1 MDLMDF
7 LYRVMEELSNAGVPI
22 VFKGAL
28 VLNLAIR
35 ENNPSKVERA
45 TRDIDGDWVGEL
57 PTMEEMEKAL
67 RNAVIKIDPSLDV
80 QTNRVFGERKSAGFK
95 IINQNEEK
103 IASIDLSVRQNR
115 FCRPYISYVNGVS
128 IEGAS
133 LSKMLSDKIYAISG
147 ENVCR
152 RVKDVLDIY
161 VISFVTQIDTDEL
174 YQIWKETGRELGD
187 FKAYKTHCK
196 ELNEAYNKMK
206 GIKNKPDFNEVY
218 DQVSEVICKVES
230 KRKIA
235 VPNTERSDLLDVK
248 EYKRNIYRRKGR

>member
-1 MDLMDF
+1 MDLMEF

-22 VFKGAL
+22 VFKGAM
-28 VLNLAIR
+28 VLNLAIKG
-35 ENNPSKVERA
+35 NNPSKVERA

-67 RNAVIKIDPSLDV
+67 RNAVTKVDSSLDV
-80 QTNRVFGERKSAGFK
+80 QANRVFGERKSAGFK
-95 IINQNEEK
+95 IVNENEEK

-115 FCRPYISYVNGVS
+115 FCRPYISYVNGVT

-152 RVKDVLDIY
+152 RMKDVLDIY
-161 VISFVTQIDTDEL
+161 VISFIAQIDTDEL

-187 FKAYKTHCK
+187 FKAYKTHVE

-206 GIKNKPDFNEVY
+206 GIKNKPDFIEVY
-218 DQVSEVICKVES
+218 NQVSEVIYKLES
-230 KRKIA
+230 KREMA
-235 VPNTERSDLLDVK
+235 VPNKEKSDVLDM
-248 EYKRNIYRRKGR
+248 EEHKRNLRRKKSR